1 MKTCYE
7 MHENNAAVGEQ
18 SPTGL
23 SSTYAEVEMEHKR
36 ASEYL
41 RCWKKRD
48 RS

>member
-1 MKTCYE
+1 MKACYE

-36 ASEYL
+36 GSEHPPVL
-41 RCWKKRD
+41 EKER
-48 RS
+48 